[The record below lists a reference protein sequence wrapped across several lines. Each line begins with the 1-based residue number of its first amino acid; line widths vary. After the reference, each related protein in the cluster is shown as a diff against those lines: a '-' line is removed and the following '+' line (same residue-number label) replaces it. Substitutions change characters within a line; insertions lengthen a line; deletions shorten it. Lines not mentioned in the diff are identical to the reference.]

1 MHAVHADSFQSIEN
15 KVVLLMDCL
24 EGKRVE
30 LGQSSHIAWY
40 EHLNSILTDVQNLK
54 HQFNN

>member
-30 LGQSSHIAWY
+30 LGQSSSY
-40 EHLNSILTDVQNLK
+40 SMV
-54 HQFNN
+54 